1 MSKMT
6 CCSVTFVSCEYNTE
20 YDTLHKC
27 VILHLI
33 LEGEGVVEG
42 NGDGRKWWG
51 EGVVES
57 DGGGREGRGM
67 MEGGRRGGE

>member
-1 MSKMT
+1 M
-6 CCSVTFVSCEYNTE
+6 
-20 YDTLHKC
+20 
-27 VILHLI
+27 
-33 LEGEGVVEG
+33 VEDNG
-42 NGDGRKWWG
+42 NGRKWWG